1 MPTQYIVSVVVM
13 SSNSMSPF
21 ASCSSRHYILPRY
34 QHAIPQVMG
43 RLRPRRQSR
52 APMPQQRLNIKG
64 RKSRNDRAFQYEPLD
79 PAKCKIRLF
88 ELWPGN
94 PGSKV
99 VGRLF
104 NVSLDEIPSFE
115 ALSYTWGSPQPTYNI
130 TINGHRIFPMRRNL
144 RKALDDLR
152 QPDKSLV
159 LWKNAIYI
167 NQPNNAKKDTPNQ
180 ADAEHILK
188 RTGCLR
194 LARSQRAAN
203 GCLVRRPCTFRQD
216 N

>member
-1 MPTQYIVSVVVM
+1 
-13 SSNSMSPF
+13 
-21 ASCSSRHYILPRY
+21 
-34 QHAIPQVMG
+34 
-43 RLRPRRQSR
+43 
-52 APMPQQRLNIKG
+52 MPQQRLNIKG

-167 NQPNNAKKDTPNQ
+167 NQPNNAKKTHQTKLMRSIYSSAQVVCAWLDHSVQPM
-180 ADAEHILK
+180 DVSFED
-188 RTGCLR
+188 
-194 LARSQRAAN
+194 LARFGKIIELDDYDPSYW
-203 GCLVRRPCTFRQD
+203 LVL
-216 N
+216 